1 VREAIQ
7 LPKVI
12 FEIEGFPAGFV
23 AAAAATMC
31 QVRFECVLWCALV
44 CFGGVVWG
52 GGGSLGAPSV
62 VMQSVWFV
70 VQ

>member
-1 VREAIQ
+1 MREAIQ

-44 CFGGVVWG
+44 CFGGVVWRG
-52 GGGSLGAPSV
+52 G
-62 VMQSVWFV
+62 VWV
-70 VQ
+70 RQA